1 MNFKALTLA
10 TIAAL
15 CAQTEQAVQF
25 PRAGSFLSEERPFQG
40 GRNEHRGFSTPMFP
54 ENRFDQSDFFDEDEP
69 SKPQGPP
76 RRPHI
81 FVPQPIIRE
90 DPIF

>member
-25 PRAGSFLSEERPFQG
+25 PQRRSFLSVERPFQG
-40 GRNEHRGFSTPMFP
+40 GRNQH
-54 ENRFDQSDFFDEDEP
+54 
-69 SKPQGPP
+69 
-76 RRPHI
+76 
-81 FVPQPIIRE
+81 
-90 DPIF
+90 